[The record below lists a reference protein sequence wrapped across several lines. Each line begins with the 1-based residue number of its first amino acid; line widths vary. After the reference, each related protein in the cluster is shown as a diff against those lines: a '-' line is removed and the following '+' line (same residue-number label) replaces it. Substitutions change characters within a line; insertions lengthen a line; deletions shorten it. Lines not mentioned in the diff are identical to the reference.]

1 MLKTNMNYVK
11 EKIYMVIIITKDT
24 YYKNT
29 YQVNTKNCSDL
40 TYSSQRTFTKKIYL
54 MFNFFEKLESK
65 KKGFSNYNLHIPV
78 LKYMVKMFLLL
89 LLH

>member
-40 TYSSQRTFTKKIYL
+40 TYSSQRTFTKKNL
-54 MFNFFEKLESK
+54 FNVQLF
-65 KKGFSNYNLHIPV
+65 
-78 LKYMVKMFLLL
+78 
-89 LLH
+89 

>member
-1 MLKTNMNYVK
+1 MDNRNRLLHIVYFSKDTLEQKKNIMLKTNMNYVK

-40 TYSSQRTFTKKIYL
+40 TYSSQRTFTKKNL
-54 MFNFFEKLESK
+54 FNVQLF
-65 KKGFSNYNLHIPV
+65 
-78 LKYMVKMFLLL
+78 
-89 LLH
+89 